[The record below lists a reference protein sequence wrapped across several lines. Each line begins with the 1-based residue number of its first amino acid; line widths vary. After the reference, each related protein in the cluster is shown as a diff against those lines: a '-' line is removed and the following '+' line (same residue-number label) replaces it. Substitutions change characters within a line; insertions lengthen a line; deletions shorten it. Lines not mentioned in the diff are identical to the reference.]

1 MQLGILRLEL
11 AIEQAFS
18 LKDKR
23 SVLKRLRERIK
34 KRFNV
39 SIAEIEDQDVWNF
52 ATLAIVIVSNEQRFN
67 NQVLDKVVDHVE
79 QFHDCEIDDISMEFI
94 KL

>member
-23 SVLKRLRERIK
+23 SVLKKLKERIK

-39 SIAEIEDQDVWNF
+39 SIAEIENQDVWNA

-94 KL
+94 HI